1 MDTCINMKTF
11 QPVPRVV
18 GLKSQALC
26 QPWEALCQP
35 REALGL
41 LLLLLQEMLLNL
53 MKNYKQGTNYW
64 GCCLPKQ
71 Q

>member
-1 MDTCINMKTF
+1 MVKKN
-11 QPVPRVV
+11 Q
-18 GLKSQALC
+18 GLHQKRLSKQDVQRL
-26 QPWEALCQP
+26 WETLIRQP

-41 LLLLLQEMLLNL
+41 LLLRLQEMLLNL
-53 MKNYKQGTNYW
+53 MKNHKQRSNYW

>member
-1 MDTCINMKTF
+1 LI
-11 QPVPRVV
+11 R
-18 GLKSQALC
+18 
-26 QPWEALCQP
+26 QP

-41 LLLLLQEMLLNL
+41 LLLRLQEMLLNL
-53 MKNYKQGTNYW
+53 MMTEMERANYW